1 MLASNTISLCKNCKG
16 GNKPLKALWMF
27 NLLSDCN
34 TVDEI
39 QNTKEKYYPM
49 MLQKDVT
56 YLESVADE
64 EQYAAARCGM
74 SDNVYMYQRSS
85 SQTVEAMNSANK
97 RMRVRGS
104 VDVANS
110 TMLLMKMEAERF
122 ERQKTCA
129 ANCNSVLTRKG
140 CHLLE
145 GVVHQLKNASLE
157 TLRVDVEKMDNE
169 DPPFYDCVV
178 RGIKEMWTVQ
188 MAIES
193 DDGLYENT
201 CTCGMV
207 EKDAVPCVHV
217 CAVVKSK
224 LVPNLTLTN
233 VMPHCWSTAAWRKQF
248 PANGSNACNIDM
260 EYLKNKYPPNN
271 KIRYMPDF
279 VAKRKRGRPQKKSRF
294 KSAMEVAMQKKSPRK
309 KRKTAAEYDGLG
321 PDDVEFGFKVEGG
334 EVLVDGQEFEI

>member
-1 MLASNTISLCKNCKG
+1 
-16 GNKPLKALWMF
+16 MF

-34 TVDEI
+34 TVAEI
-39 QNTKEKYYPM
+39 QQMKEKYYPM
-49 MLQKDVT
+49 MLQKDVM
-56 YLESVADE
+56 YLESVDDE
-64 EQYAAARCGM
+64 EQYAAARCSM
-74 SDNVYMYQRSS
+74 SDHVYMYQRSS

-129 ANCNSVLTRKG
+129 ASCTSVLTYKG
-140 CHLLE
+140 SYLLE
-145 GVVHQLKNASLE
+145 GVLDKLKNGSE
-157 TLRVDVEKMDNE
+157 TLRVDVEKMENE
-169 DPPFYDCVV
+169 DPPFYECVV
-178 RGIKEMWTVQ
+178 RGVKEMWTVQ
-188 MAIES
+188 MAIDSE
-193 DDGLYENT
+193 DGFYQNT

-207 EKDAVPCVHV
+207 EKDAIPCIHV

-233 VMPHCWSTAAWRKQF
+233 VMPHCWSTVAWKRQF
-248 PANGSNACNIDM
+248 PANASNACNIDM

-271 KIRYMPDF
+271 KLRYMPDF

-294 KSAMEVAMQKKSPRK
+294 KSAMELAMQKKSPRK
-309 KRKTAAEYDGLG
+309 KRMTAAGYDGLG

-334 EVLVDGQEFEI
+334 LLVDGQEGEI